1 MLKIAL
7 PLVEIASSTNNY
19 IEALVR
25 SGALPMLGEG
35 LRPEVCDG
43 LLLPGGV
50 DVDPSLYGQE
60 KDPTTEFE
68 QALDRL
74 QLDTLRR
81 FLEARKPVFG
91 ICRGHQLINVAL
103 GGTLIQHLPTA
114 KNHLHL
120 RPGEDNVHACTAAA
134 DSWIADLCGTGFSVN
149 SSHHQGVDRPGE
161 GLRPVLWA
169 GDGVIEALQHETLP
183 VWSVQFHPERMCF
196 DHRRTDTVDGS
207 LLLRFF
213 LEQCRER

>member
-68 QALDRL
+68 QALESESLTGMDVR
-74 QLDTLRR
+74 QALRS
-81 FLEARKPVFG
+81 LSKLLN
-91 ICRGHQLINVAL
+91 IIYDGHF
-103 GGTLIQHLPTA
+103 
-114 KNHLHL
+114 
-120 RPGEDNVHACTAAA
+120 E
-134 DSWIADLCGTGFSVN
+134 
-149 SSHHQGVDRPGE
+149 
-161 GLRPVLWA
+161 
-169 GDGVIEALQHETLP
+169 
-183 VWSVQFHPERMCF
+183 
-196 DHRRTDTVDGS
+196 S
-207 LLLRFF
+207 LT
-213 LEQCRER
+213 REITMRI